1 METMKNDD
9 KTRARQR
16 FRICVTAQRMTCCL
30 MLCKVCEQLI
40 QKHGLNGAETLL
52 KQKPA
57 LWKEMLVKTQTAQM
71 LETYDVIA
79 DSLMD
84 NALFFFRERI
94 ENAVSSRDYAGGGD
108 RLRIGKND
116 SIYERLD
123 QQFTFAQAMQ
133 QSIAVKGVG
142 VTNNSVKQM
151 LKNWKRQGLI
161 VQAEAG
167 RYTKK

>member
-1 METMKNDD
+1 MKNDD
-9 KTRARQR
+9 KTKARQR

-52 KQKPA
+52 KQKPT

-84 NALFFFRERI
+84 NALFFFRDRI
-94 ENAVSSRDYAGGGD
+94 EKAVNSRNYAGSQNGD
-108 RLRIGKND
+108 RMRRGKND
-116 SIYERLD
+116 TIYERLD

-133 QSIAVKGVG
+133 QSVIVKGSG
-142 VTNNSVKQM
+142 VTQNSVQQM
-151 LKNWKRQGLI
+151 LKNWRNQGLI
-161 VQAEAG
+161 VQITNDTF
-167 RYTKK
+167 RKN